1 MHIVKRSI
9 GLLVVALS
17 LCAVAATA
25 ASAALPEFL
34 DNVAGNTYTVKS
46 GKGSLKAGA
55 FTIEAKTD
63 TGSGEVTGA
72 KTITATVNFESATL
86 LGLAANSLGDAAKT
100 ILVKATGTLC
110 YISKAEKTVGVLFTI
125 TPVHIEVPS
134 VGELVEVSGT
144 ALGDVEKVNS
154 LSTSNVVTLNEKT
167 SKQKCEGGEKVEL
180 KAEKEHNKKPE
191 AGLETTTEELTF
203 TKDIEVDA

>member
-134 VGELVEVSGT
+134 VGELVE
-144 ALGDVEKVNS
+144 
-154 LSTSNVVTLNEKT
+154 
-167 SKQKCEGGEKVEL
+167 
-180 KAEKEHNKKPE
+180 
-191 AGLETTTEELTF
+191 
-203 TKDIEVDA
+203 